1 MKINIRYLKLSK
13 QFLCIQLL
21 SVYIYRQ
28 EEREDDFESKTEISL
43 SCQLKAGKN
52 YIQYLYTVYI
62 TIYTVYIHTEVS
74 IYRIYDIVTIYTV
87 YIHTR
92 LSLFYPDL
100 SRLCQ
105 RCSRSTDPILG
116 FQIFRILNLDLN
128 LTRQLSIVQRLAS
141 PFSQQASL
149 SREVFSFWLK
159 NNILVL
165 G

>member
-13 QFLCIQLL
+13 QFLCIQHL

-92 LSLFYPDL
+92 LSLFQPDL

-105 RCSRSTDPILG
+105 RCSRPNS
-116 FQIFRILNLDLN
+116 RILDFQNLESGPNFDQVALDSAA
-128 LTRQLSIVQRLAS
+128 TCLSFFTATL
-141 PFSQQASL
+141 F
-149 SREVFSFWLK
+149 
-159 NNILVL
+159 ILRGFFL
-165 G
+165 FG

>member
-43 SCQLKAGKN
+43 SCQLQAGKN

-62 TIYTVYIHTEVS
+62 TIYTVQ
-74 IYRIYDIVTIYTV
+74 
-87 YIHTR
+87 IHTR
-92 LSLFYPDL
+92 LSLFQPDL

-116 FQIFRILNLDLN
+116 FQIFRILNLDLTQ
-128 LTRQLSIVQRLAS
+128 TRQLSIVQRLAS

-159 NNILVL
+159 TKILVL